1 MVCAAA
7 VVAGVVERM
16 DAEAEGDA
24 EVVGRLG
31 NAAANAGKVSIMA
44 AAATVE
50 TKWMA
55 AAVACGAVVV

>member
-1 MVCAAA
+1 
-7 VVAGVVERM
+7 M